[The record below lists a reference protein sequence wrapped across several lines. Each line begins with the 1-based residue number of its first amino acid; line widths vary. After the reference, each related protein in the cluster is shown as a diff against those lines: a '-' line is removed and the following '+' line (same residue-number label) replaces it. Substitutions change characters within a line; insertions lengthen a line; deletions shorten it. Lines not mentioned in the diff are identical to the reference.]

1 MKKSIEHVLEG
12 TEKLITREEK
22 VIQPLP
28 HKDFRFANPFIVI
41 HHLGPDTISP
51 GQELRIHPH
60 PHRGFAPVTFQL
72 QGEGYHKDN
81 AGHDEVIRAGGAQWM
96 FAGKGLLHSE
106 GPTKDLLAK
115 GGTQELIQIWVNVP
129 KAKKWDP
136 PSYQS
141 APQALQPTVLE
152 QEGVSLRLVSG
163 EYEGKTGPLKSFTPV
178 ISIIGTIAK
187 GKQVQFTATPGYWTL
202 LYIAKGTVNINQ
214 ESIAAHH
221 LVVFQKENDEVIVT
235 AEENAQVL
243 FLSAEPIGEPVA
255 AKDNFVMNTQ
265 EEVNQAMED
274 YKNGVFGELVY

>member
-1 MKKSIEHVLEG
+1 M
-12 TEKLITREEK
+12 
-22 VIQPLP
+22 
-28 HKDFRFANPFIVI
+28 
-41 HHLGPDTISP
+41 
-51 GQELRIHPH
+51 
-60 PHRGFAPVTFQL
+60 
-72 QGEGYHKDN
+72 
-81 AGHDEVIRAGGAQWM
+81 
-96 FAGKGLLHSE
+96 
-106 GPTKDLLAK
+106 
-115 GGTQELIQIWVNVP
+115 
-129 KAKKWDP
+129 
-136 PSYQS
+136 
-141 APQALQPTVLE
+141 LE